1 MYVDV
6 FNKTQNIVKFLF
18 ADSKKYRENVYIGI
32 LDSNNVMKELRY
44 DISNL
49 DKLNELKYSKS
60 CNYYITANTIKNNR
74 ARKKDELFSLHN
86 ICIDIDLHNSSDDI
100 LRVADSLKY
109 FLIEDTCER
118 IPIPSVFV
126 LTGRGVQLW
135 WHFEECSSKLL
146 FMYQA
151 LLQLF
156 ITELNRTISAVETLL
171 NLKVDIV
178 ASQNIVGYF
187 RLPFTFNTK
196 ADMFSFAV
204 MLNEG
209 TYNLC
214 DLFDEYCEKD
224 AFTEKSKKVPTVQ
237 FYEHEQDKSYT
248 SLIMKRKQFIE
259 QYCLNRNYHL
269 TGSRDL
275 VMFLYCVCLFQVMHS
290 DFIMLSMKKLNEK
303 FTEQLPQSQLDY
315 IFKYMSKKKVL
326 RFKQETFLSF
336 LPELTDAERQQF
348 SSAGS
353 SNFTRDAKRKLFKE
367 QRNEKI
373 ASLFKDNL
381 TYEQIAVQVNCTS
394 RTVKNVLKSLNLSRK

>member
-6 FNKTQNIVKFLF
+6 FNKTRDVVKFLF
-18 ADSKKYRENVYIGI
+18 ADSKKYRENIFIGI

-118 IPIPSVFV
+118 MPIPSVFV
-126 LTGRGVQLW
+126 VTGRGVQLW
-135 WHFEECSSKLL
+135 WHFEECSSRLL

-151 LLQLF
+151 LLQLC
-156 ITELNRTISAVETLL
+156 ITELSRTISAVETLL
-171 NLKVDIV
+171 NLKIDLV

-204 MLNEG
+204 MLNED

-224 AFTEKSKKVPTVQ
+224 AFTEKSKKVPTKQ
-237 FYEHEQDKSYT
+237 FYKQEQNKEYT

-259 QYCLNRNYHL
+259 QYCANRNYNV

-303 FTEQLPQSQLDY
+303 FTEPLEQSQLDY

-326 RFKQETFLSF
+326 KFKQETFLSF
-336 LPELTDAERQQF
+336 LPQLTDAERQQF
-348 SSAGS
+348 STVGS
-353 SNFTRDAKRKLFKE
+353 SNFARDAKRKLSKE

-373 ASLFKDNL
+373 VSLFKDNL
-381 TYEQIAVQVNCTS
+381 TYEQIAMQVNCTS

>member
-18 ADSKKYRENVYIGI
+18 ADSKKYRENICIGI
-32 LDSNNVMKELRY
+32 LDSNNVMKELKY

-49 DKLNELKYSKS
+49 DRLNELKYSKS
-60 CNYYITANTIKNNR
+60 CNYYVTANTIKNNR
-74 ARKKDELFSLHN
+74 SRKKDELFSLHN

-118 IPIPSVFV
+118 IPTPNVFCV
-126 LTGRGVQLW
+126 TGRGVQLW

-151 LLQLF
+151 LLQLC
-156 ITELNRTISAVETLL
+156 ITELSRTISAVETLL
-171 NLKVDIV
+171 NLKIDVV
-178 ASQNIVGYF
+178 ASQNVVGYF

-196 ADMFSFAV
+196 SNSFSFAV
-204 MLNEG
+204 MLNED

-224 AFTEKSKKVPTVQ
+224 AFTEKSKKVLTKQ
-237 FYEHEQDKSYT
+237 FYEQEQNKEYT
-248 SLIMKRKQFIE
+248 SLMMKRKQFIE
-259 QYCLNRNYHL
+259 QYCANRNYNVI
-269 TGSRDL
+269 GSRDL

-303 FTEQLPQSQLDY
+303 FTEPLQQSQLDSIY
-315 IFKYMSKKKVL
+315 RYMSKKKVL

-336 LPELTDAERQQF
+336 LPQLTDDERKQY

-353 SNFTRDAKRKLFKE
+353 SNFTRDTKRKLSKE
-367 QRNEKI
+367 QRNQKI
-373 ASLFKDNL
+373 VELFNNNVTL
-381 TYEQIAVQVNCTS
+381 YQISKEVNCS
-394 RTVKNVLKSLNLSRK
+394 LRTIERVLKSLNLNRK